1 MPENLKLQKLNKTP
15 KHIIF
20 IHPGVQHTYRTANA
34 LARYFPD
41 ARISLYSWFLLKK
54 DSLFSNLSFFKKR
67 VKPIVKSVKVHH
79 YPYFELL
86 LLLHLKL
93 YQILGINK
101 GHTPRYQWQ
110 VLFAWFLLPMVY
122 RKRKNCILVLTETAA
137 WPLAKFAKRWNITV
151 IMDFPS
157 ISHEAAEEA
166 GITEKAYGKKI
177 KTLERQFIDYGINCS
192 EFAKKTYLNKTSAV
206 KHQAIWLG
214 TDFKESVGEASI
226 NHKNNLNIA
235 CIANTEKRKGLDILL
250 SAFEKL
256 EHPHKRLYLIGRIS
270 KTWVEA
276 FTKQRGINLKDVI
289 FTGPLSQQNLAS
301 YLKQENIDL
310 HILPSR
316 FDSFGMVV
324 PETMALGIPNILSPY
339 VGAGEMI
346 HHQKNGYLMEALDE
360 NSLLACISHFVALND
375 EERLGLIKQV
385 RQQAQSMRWEDYDQR
400 IYNFFKP
407 LLS

>member
-1 MPENLKLQKLNKTP
+1 MSLKQKKKLNKIP
-15 KHIIF
+15 KNIIF
-20 IHPGVQHTYRTANA
+20 IHPGVQYTYRTTNA

-41 ARISLYSWFLLKK
+41 ANISLYTWFLLKE
-54 DSLFSNLSFFKKR
+54 DSPLSDLSFFRKR
-67 VKPIVKSVKVHH
+67 VKPIAKSIKVHH
-79 YPYFELL
+79 YLYFELL

-93 YQILGINK
+93 YQILGISR

-122 RKRKNCILVLTETAA
+122 IKRKDSILVLTETAA
-137 WPLAKFAKRWNITV
+137 WPLAKFAKRWKIPV

-157 ISHEAAEEA
+157 ISHEAAEKA
-166 GITEKAYGKKI
+166 GIIETAYGKKI
-177 KTLERQFIDYGINCS
+177 KTLERQYIDYGINCS
-192 EFAKKTYLNKTSAV
+192 AFAKETYLGKTSAIS
-206 KHQAIWLG
+206 HEAIWLG
-214 TDFKESVGEASI
+214 TDFKKTIEETSI
-226 NHKNNLNIA
+226 NHKNTLNIA

-250 SAFEKL
+250 SAFERL

-270 KTWVEA
+270 KIWVENFA
-276 FTKQRGINLKDVI
+276 KEQGINLRDVI
-289 FTGPLSQQNLAS
+289 FTGPLSQQNLAIF
-301 YLKQENIDL
+301 LTQKNIHL

-346 HHQKNGYLMEALDE
+346 QHQKNGFIMEALDE
-360 NSLLACISHFVALND
+360 NSLLACLSLYLVLNH
-375 EERLGLIKQV
+375 EERLTLIKQV
-385 RQQAQSMRWEDYDQR
+385 KQHAQTMRWEDYNQR
-400 IYNFFKP
+400 VYKFFKP